1 MGSCCGKS
9 DKDENKKLISSNN
22 PIESLESLR
31 NQTTLNLINKPNQKD
46 YMRLKLIER
55 LLIFYKDDVK

>member
-9 DKDENKKLISSNN
+9 YKDESKKLISSNN

-31 NQTTLNLINKPNQKD
+31 NQTTLRLINKPTQKD